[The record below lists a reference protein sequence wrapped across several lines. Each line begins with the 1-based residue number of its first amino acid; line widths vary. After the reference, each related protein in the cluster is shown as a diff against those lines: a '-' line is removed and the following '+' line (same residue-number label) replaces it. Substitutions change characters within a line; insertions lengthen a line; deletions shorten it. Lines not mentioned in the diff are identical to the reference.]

1 MADVLLTRGSAKNAV
16 TNEKVESLSEANDL
30 LSQCCGVRCCPG
42 QQALR
47 LGDRTTGITHELFFN
62 NGGFFVRIFDST
74 GAIVSTTQLV

>member
-1 MADVLLTRGSAKNAV
+1 MADVLLGKGVAKNAA
-16 TNEKVESLSEANDL
+16 TFERIESLSEANDV

-62 NGGFFVRIFDST
+62 NGGLFARFYDSAGNIIT
-74 GAIVSTTQLV
+74 TTQIA